1 MQQGT
6 ACKGN
11 HGGAYIHTRNVKS
24 WIGSCHCLR
33 PTARTTGNLQDSF
46 HLLKVPLT
54 QAWQESSQG
63 PNKKLCFI
71 DKARYLYKSVMS
83 GQALFGRSFVGVNA
97 HIRKIPSAYLHFFW
111 SIRQN
116 HPLLALFFLHY
127 VRLEHFSFGKTL
139 FTLLVEKVRTRITVC
154 HDIENL

>member
-1 MQQGT
+1 MQQGA

-11 HGGAYIHTRNVKS
+11 HGVAYINTRNAES

-33 PTARTTGNLQDSF
+33 PTARTTGNLQNSF
-46 HLLKVPLT
+46 HLLKALLT
-54 QAWQESSQG
+54 QAWQESSQC
-63 PNKKLCFI
+63 PNKKLCFT
-71 DKARYLYKSVMS
+71 DKARYFYKSVMS

-116 HPLLALFFLHY
+116 HSLLALFFA
-127 VRLEHFSFGKTL
+127 RF
-139 FTLLVEKVRTRITVC
+139 VEKVRTQTTVC